1 MTSMPQRSV
10 DADSIECDRPV
21 LANAPQITVKV
32 THSIEEMMQA
42 FAVRAAVFMSEQN
55 CPYAEEFDGNDFS
68 ATQILGLIGDE
79 PAATLRIR
87 YFSDFAKPE
96 RLAVRKEFR
105 NSGIAA
111 DVIGFAVEL
120 CRQKGYRK
128 LYGHAQARLIPFW
141 ERFGFRPKDGGEF
154 VFSDH
159 NYVEVFCDLDAHSD
173 PLTLDKDPMVLIRP
187 EGAWDRPGVLELSSA
202 RPATNPVGKS

>member
-1 MTSMPQRSV
+1 MTSMPQRAAQAESV
-10 DADSIECDRPV
+10 GRDRHH
-21 LANAPQITVKV
+21 LATAPQTIVKV
-32 THSIEEMMQA
+32 THNIDEMMQA

-68 ATQILGLIGDE
+68 ATQILGLIGEE
-79 PAATLRIR
+79 PAATLRVR

-111 DVIGFAVEL
+111 EVIGFAVDL

-128 LYGHAQARLIPFW
+128 LYGHAQARLLPFW
-141 ERFGFRPKDGGEF
+141 ERFGFLPKDRGEF

-159 NYVEVFCDLDAHSD
+159 SYVEVFCDLDAHSD
-173 PLTLDKDPMVLIRP
+173 PIDLKKDPMVLIRP
-187 EGAWDRPGVLELSSA
+187 EGAWDRPGVLEMSAA
-202 RPATNPVGKS
+202 RPATNPVGQD